1 MITEKLQFVT
11 SDGSRP
17 HQRILRLKGPLN
29 IHTVFDFQGAAR
41 AETSPQL
48 IMDFSEVPFMDSSGL
63 GALVGIHV
71 SGQKAG
77 RKMAFVGMN
86 SQVLTLLEMTRILQM
101 FRIYPTIQEAE
112 AAVAA
117 A

>member
-1 MITEKLQFVT
+1 MITEKLQFVS

-17 HQRILRLKGPLN
+17 GVRVLQLKGPLN
-29 IHTVFDFQGAAR
+29 IHTVFDFQSAAR

-48 IMDFSEVPFMDSSGL
+48 IMDFSEVPFLDSSGL

-71 SGQKAG
+71 SAQKAG

-86 SQVLTLLEMTRILQM
+86 QQVLTLLEMTRILSM
-101 FRIYPTIQEAE
+101 FKIYVTLREAE
-112 AAVAA
+112 AAAA

>member
-1 MITEKLQFVT
+1 MIPEKLHFST

-17 HQRILRLKGPLN
+17 GQRILRLKGPLS

-63 GALVGIHV
+63 GALVGVYV
-71 SGQKAG
+71 SAQRAG
-77 RKMAFVGMN
+77 RNIAFVGMN
-86 SQVLTLLEMTRILQM
+86 TQVVTLLEMTRIRPM
-101 FRIYPTIQEAE
+101 FRIYPTLQEAE
-112 AAVAA
+112 AAAA
-117 A
+117 AA